1 MGHIIW
7 VVLPHSHYISVNYDV
22 VGQGYASKRF
32 DDEILATGNSAAR
45 SAKVLTSKVSSAN
58 ICVQYQAPRCMRV
71 ISVDVSCNLSCVIA
85 MDMLYLCVCGV

>member
-7 VVLPHSHYISVNYDV
+7 AILPHSHYIGVNYDA
-22 VGQGYASKRF
+22 VGQGYMSKRT
-32 DDEILATGNSAAR
+32 DDEILATSNSAAG
-45 SAKVLTSKVSSAN
+45 SAKVLVSKVSSAN

-85 MDMLYLCVCGV
+85 MDMLYLRVCGV